1 MNFFLSLL
9 GVIGSPSS
17 PPGGWVRDSS
27 YAVDDGSAAAMHVS
41 IALLHTAEAE
51 AALEAVFNAVSEP
64 GNKDYGQFLSKDQIT
79 ATMPPVAGAVDATLA
94 WCTAKGFA
102 CSIVGT
108 GDIIAAVAPQ
118 RLPSTE
124 LWAKCKCR

>member
-1 MNFFLSLL
+1 MAQTELMVTMVLL
-9 GVIGSPSS
+9 EQ

-64 GNKDYGQFLSKDQIT
+64 GNKVRWLSIFLHLCNIPHSIYIYLNVC
-79 ATMPPVAGAVDATLA
+79 AR
-94 WCTAKGFA
+94 A
-102 CSIVGT
+102 C
-108 GDIIAAVAPQ
+108 
-118 RLPSTE
+118 LP
-124 LWAKCKCR
+124 ACM

>member
-17 PPGGWVRDSS
+17 VSAAFGSVAGGWVRDSS

-64 GNKDYGQFLSKDQIT
+64 GNKVRCYICVRARLST
-79 ATMPPVAGAVDATLA
+79 CVYVSAPV
-94 WCTAKGFA
+94 
-102 CSIVGT
+102 
-108 GDIIAAVAPQ
+108 
-118 RLPSTE
+118 ST
-124 LWAKCKCR
+124 RY